1 MALPNFAN
9 YVLPFWFSRWV
20 SLAAGVYLM
29 ILSGSFYLFSV
40 YSSTINVIFGYT
52 TAQTNLVGTLG
63 NVGLSFPSHRSLPFP
78 FAYPHASMPA
88 GGLFSVLGG
97 LWLDRFGPRSTV
109 IIGGIMSF
117 VGTRSSLHEVTIGRE

>member
-63 NVGLSFPSHRSLPFP
+63 NVGLSFPSLAPC
-78 FAYPHASMPA
+78 
-88 GGLFSVLGG
+88 LFVCLI
-97 LWLDRFGPRSTV
+97 L
-109 IIGGIMSF
+109 
-117 VGTRSSLHEVTIGRE
+117 TRRCLQAVCAVCWAACG